1 MKGKKML
8 KLLGRFLIFM
18 LACTMLSRASSSLTV
33 AVVQT
38 TSPGKMVI
46 SHRVFAAGKVEENQE
61 RAVSAQAGQK
71 ISQIFVQEGDL
82 VNPKDALLQVDLQ
95 TLREQIAACDQEL
108 EKIELEL
115 ADLESAQNIQE
126 EKRELAIRRAQED
139 YQTAAAKGDQAVA
152 WAASERD
159 QAAEKLKEY
168 YQKTELEQEEEDAL
182 IQEFNAANKAYE
194 EAVAAREADIQAAVR
209 AMEDAQEQE
218 PADSSIPLKK
228 IESKEKQV
236 QRRKLKKLEKAGG
249 KILSPVKG
257 TVTKLNVSVG
267 EWTAET
273 PLLLLADLTTGCK
286 FTAQVEQEQEQY
298 LEKDA
303 PVTLTN
309 ERKKLKV
316 ENLKIHSVEANPED
330 SSLLDVCIYLP
341 ADTMSIGDSAEMT
354 VEQKSQTYNTCVPIQ
369 ALHEASGQYFVYVIQ
384 EKDTVL
390 GEQLT
395 ARSVKVTVQEQN
407 ETYAAL
413 DDGCLSSSQKVI
425 TDSSKGIDEGSPVRL
440 DAS

>member
-18 LACTMLSRASSSLTV
+18 LACTMLSRASASLTV

-38 TSPGKMVI
+38 AAPGKMVI
-46 SHRVFAAGKVEENQE
+46 SHKVFATGKVQENQE
-61 RAVSAQAGQK
+61 RAVSTQAGQK
-71 ISQIFVQEGDL
+71 ISRIFVQEGDL
-82 VNPKDALLQVDLQ
+82 VNPGDPLLQVDLR
-95 TLREQIAACDQEL
+95 TLREQITACNQEL
-108 EKIELEL
+108 KKIELEL
-115 ADLESAQNIQE
+115 ADLESAQNIQAQ
-126 EKRELAIRRAQED
+126 KRELAIRRAQED
-139 YQTAAAKGDQAVA
+139 YQNAAAKGDQAVS
-152 WAASERD
+152 WAAYERD
-159 QAAEKLKEY
+159 QVAAKLNAFYQNTEIEK
-168 YQKTELEQEEEDAL
+168 EEEEAL
-182 IQEFNAANKAYE
+182 IQELHAAQKAYE
-194 EAVAAREADIQAAVR
+194 EAVTAREADIQEAVR
-209 AMEDAQEQE
+209 AIEDAQEKE
-218 PADSSIPLKK
+218 PTDNSASLKK
-228 IESKEKQV
+228 MEASEKQM
-236 QRRKLKKLEKAGG
+236 QRKKLKKLEKAGG
-249 KILSPVKG
+249 KVLSPVKG
-257 TVTKLNVSVG
+257 SVTKQNVSVG

-273 PLLLLADLTTGCK
+273 PLLLLADLTSGCK
-286 FTAQVEQEQEQY
+286 FTAQVEQEQEKY

-316 ENLKIHSVEANPED
+316 ENLNIHSVEINPED
-330 SSLLDVCIYLP
+330 SSLLDVNILLP
-341 ADTMSIGDSAEMT
+341 ADTLNIGDSAQMT

-369 ALHEASGQYFVYVIQ
+369 ALHEANGQHFVYVLQ

-413 DDGCLSSSQKVI
+413 DDGSLSSSQKVI

>member
-18 LACTMLSRASSSLTV
+18 LVCTMLSRASASLTV

-38 TSPGKMVI
+38 ASPGKMVI
-46 SHRVFAAGKVEENQE
+46 AHRVFAAGKVEENQE

-71 ISQIFVQEGDL
+71 ISRIFVQEGDL
-82 VNPKDALLQVDLQ
+82 VNPGDTLLQVDLR
-95 TLREQIAACDQEL
+95 TLREQITACDREL
-108 EKIELEL
+108 KKIELEL
-115 ADLESAQNIQE
+115 ADLESARKIQE
-126 EKRELAIRRAQED
+126 EKRALAVRRAQED
-139 YQTAAAKGDQAVA
+139 YQTAAAKGDQALS
-152 WAASERD
+152 WAAYERD
-159 QAAEKLKEY
+159 QAAAKLSEY
-168 YQKTELEQEEEDAL
+168 VQNTEPDQEEEEVL
-182 IQEFNAANKAYE
+182 IQELNAAQKAYE
-194 EAVAAREADIQAAVR
+194 EAAASREADIQAAAR
-209 AMEDAQEQE
+209 ALEDAQEEE
-218 PADSSIPLKK
+218 PADNSVSLKK
-228 IESKEKQV
+228 MEAKEKQV
-236 QRRKLKKLEKAGG
+236 ERRTLKKLERAGG
-249 KILSPVKG
+249 RMLSPVRG
-257 TVTKLNVSVG
+257 SVTKLNVSVG
-267 EWTAET
+267 EWTTEA

-286 FTAQVEQEQEQY
+286 FTAQVEQEQEKY

-330 SSLLDVCIYLP
+330 SSFLDVCIYLP
-341 ADTMSIGDSAEMT
+341 ADTMNIGDSAEMT
-354 VEQKSQTYNTCVPIQ
+354 VEQSSQTYNTCVPIQ

-384 EKDTVL
+384 EKDTIL

-413 DDGCLSSSQKVI
+413 DDGSLFSSQKVI